1 MKPIHCIFLACGIM
15 LSSISAIAAPKNK
28 ILKETDREFFKT
40 AEAALI
46 GDRVLLYQRITGGW
60 PKNIDMTRPLD
71 REQTDSVMAEKQ
83 RRDDSTIDND
93 ATTMQIAY
101 LARLFQAT
109 GDQRYKDAFIQGIN
123 YLLSGQYDNGGWPQF
138 WPGPTGYQI
147 HITFNDYAITRT
159 LELFRDIIGGEY
171 PYDGDI
177 ADDSMKRRLKNS
189 FEKGIECILVTQ
201 IIVDGKPTVWC
212 QQHDRVTYAPAKARA
227 YELPSFCSQ
236 ESAAIVKLLM
246 SLPSPDERVIE
257 AVDGA
262 MEWFDSHK
270 LIGLRLKR
278 DGIRGTDDFNTM
290 LVKDPDAK
298 PLWARFYDLEH
309 GKPFVCDRDGIP
321 RENLEDIG
329 KERRNG
335 YSWYN
340 SYPAELYPLYD
351 TWKAMTRRKH
361 QQ

>member
-1 MKPIHCIFLACGIM
+1 M
-15 LSSISAIAAPKNK
+15 
-28 ILKETDREFFKT
+28 
-40 AEAALI
+40 
-46 GDRVLLYQRITGGW
+46 
-60 PKNIDMTRPLD
+60 
-71 REQTDSVMAEKQ
+71 
-83 RRDDSTIDND
+83 
-93 ATTMQIAY
+93 
-101 LARLFQAT
+101 
-109 GDQRYKDAFIQGIN
+109 
-123 YLLSGQYDNGGWPQF
+123 
-138 WPGPTGYQI
+138 
-147 HITFNDYAITRT
+147 
-159 LELFRDIIGGEY
+159 
-171 PYDGDI
+171 
-177 ADDSMKRRLKNS
+177 
-189 FEKGIECILVTQ
+189 
-201 IIVDGKPTVWC
+201 
-212 QQHDRVTYAPAKARA
+212 PAKARA

-290 LVKDPDAK
+290 FVKDPEAE
-298 PLWARFYDLEH
+298 PIWARFYDLED